1 MGVPDNSLDFDIA
14 IIGGGINGAGVARE
28 AAYRGYRTVLLEK
41 DDFGGA
47 TSANSSKLIHGGIR
61 YLESGDFRLVYDS
74 LHERRTLLNIA
85 PHLVTPLELVIP
97 VYKGGVRPAWMVR
110 IGTLLYDI
118 LAGRRNIGRSRW
130 VPHRELLRIPV
141 LRKEGLSSGVAYFD
155 AQAFDSR
162 LTIESALSAEEAGAE
177 IRNYSPVQ
185 RVRLEGGRYEI
196 EGEDRRTGQPYR
208 VRAKA
213 VVNATGPWVPFLE
226 RDTGRHP
233 TSPIAYDS
241 GIHFVIP
248 SLGIPHGIALMA
260 RDRRLIFILPWRE
273 KYSLIGTTERRFQG
287 EDFTDVRPSEEEIA
301 YLLGQFNE
309 FFPARALKREE
320 ILYMY
325 AGVRALTAG
334 TNRSLTTLSRES
346 EVVVFSDAP
355 GTAWLILY
363 GGKLTSYRSYAVK
376 IVDEAARHVPPPP
389 GIVRRDTA
397 TTPLVGGGTVEPRD
411 AARYAGIDPAQ
422 RDVWRK
428 RYGSRWVQVARRTL
442 EQPALAE
449 VIVPSHRFTRA
460 DLAYMVDV
468 EKAWQPKDI
477 TLRRTKLIYDMT
489 PGEADR
495 LAAELRKVSGARGA
509 ASPPGQP

>member
-1 MGVPDNSLDFDIA
+1 MAAGTGTDFDIA
-14 IIGGGINGAGVARE
+14 VIGAGINGAGVARE
-28 AAYRGYRTVLLEK
+28 AAYRGYRVVLLEK

-74 LHERRTLLNIA
+74 LHERRTLMNIA
-85 PHLVTPLELVIP
+85 PHLVSPLELVIP

-110 IGTLLYDI
+110 IGTLLYDL

-130 VPHRELLRIPV
+130 VSHKELLRIPV
-141 LRKEGLSSGVAYFD
+141 LKKEGLSSGVAYFD

-162 LTIESALSAEEAGAE
+162 LTIENALSAEEAGAD
-177 IRNYSPVQ
+177 IRNYHPVQ
-185 RVRLEGGRYEI
+185 RVRLANGRYEI
-196 EGEDRRTGQPYR
+196 EGGNRRTGQPYR
-208 VRAKA
+208 VTAKA

-226 RDTGRHP
+226 RDTGKHP

-248 SLGIPHGIALMA
+248 GIGIPHGIALMA
-260 RDRRLIFILPWRE
+260 RDRRLIFVLPWRE
-273 KYSLIGTTERRFQG
+273 NYTLIGTTERHFEG
-287 EDFTDVRPSEEEIA
+287 EDFTDIQPSEEEIA
-301 YLLGQFNE
+301 YLLAQFNE
-309 FFPARALKREE
+309 FFPDRKLKRAE

-346 EVVVFSDAP
+346 EVVTYTDVP

-363 GGKLTSYRSYAVK
+363 GGKLTSYRSYAIK
-376 IVDEAARHVPPPP
+376 IVDAAARHVAAPAGAP
-389 GIVRRDTA
+389 RQDTA
-397 TTPLVGGGTVEPRD
+397 LLPLFGGGTVPESE
-411 AARYAGIDPAQ
+411 AARFAGIDAAQ

-428 RYGSRWVQVARRTL
+428 RYGSRWVRVA
-442 EQPALAE
+442 ALAQESPRMAE
-449 VIVPSHRFTRA
+449 VLVPSHRFTRA
-460 DLAYMVDV
+460 DLAYMVQV

-489 PGEADR
+489 PADSER
-495 LAAELRKVSGARGA
+495 LAAELRSLA
-509 ASPPGQP
+509 ASRGTGQ